1 MNDITMILLHCADH
15 DTVVVLLLFL
25 RIFLLLNTTA
35 HNNMCCCCCCCYT
48 IFESLTAPSVR
59 FFYVPFK
66 LLLSIKKK
74 NNSIVGMFQVSSG
87 RCLGY
92 LPATNVLLVCINK
105 EKEIEIYCSYILLGQ
120 NTKI

>member
-1 MNDITMILLHCADH
+1 MNDITMILLHHCADH
-15 DTVVVLLLFL
+15 DTVVMLLLFL

-35 HNNMCCCCCCCYT
+35 YNNMCCCCCCCYT

-59 FFYVPFK
+59 FLYVPFK

-87 RCLGY
+87 REVSGVSACHKCFVGLH
-92 LPATNVLLVCINK
+92 K
-105 EKEIEIYCSYILLGQ
+105 
-120 NTKI
+120 